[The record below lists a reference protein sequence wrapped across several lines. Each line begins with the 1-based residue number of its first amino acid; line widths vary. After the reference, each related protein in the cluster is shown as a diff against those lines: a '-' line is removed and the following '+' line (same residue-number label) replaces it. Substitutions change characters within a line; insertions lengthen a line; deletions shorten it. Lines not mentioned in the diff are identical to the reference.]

1 MIFDV
6 IKDAWKAIYYGVAT
20 EKQEKLV
27 YNSHFYKLMMAW
39 VALNDGH
46 VDSDQMALLENDAFY
61 KRKMANKAKKE
72 GVASNDQLALLEK
85 CRSGKNFGE
94 YLEELAE
101 FKKTH
106 GHCDVPGDESRGLAG
121 WVSRVSDPTYLQ
133 QSFNIFIGEF
143 SFMWQFCLVTISIP
157 LIATHFKSQA

>member
-1 MIFDV
+1 M
-6 IKDAWKAIYYGVAT
+6 
-20 EKQEKLV
+20 

-106 GHCDVPGDESRGLAG
+106 GHCDVPGDESLGLAG
-121 WVSRVSDPTYLQ
+121 
-133 QSFNIFIGEF
+133 
-143 SFMWQFCLVTISIP
+143 
-157 LIATHFKSQA
+157 